1 MNAEIRVAE
10 ILAIKET
17 LVKIYAEDREA
28 GRLPS
33 ETVNRFIESVG
44 KSNARNCLD
53 MIVRHISW
61 DGRIGRAAKEWAYH
75 IDPPES
81 REALARFEE
90 LRKQRPGIE
99 IVKDIARRSW
109 ER

>member
-1 MNAEIRVAE
+1 MNNEIRVPE

-17 LVKIYAEDREA
+17 LVNIYREDSAE

-33 ETVNRFIESVG
+33 ETVNRFIEAVG

-61 DGRIGRAAKEWAYH
+61 DGRISRYAKEWAYH

-81 REALARFEE
+81 WTKRADYFSTDKIHPAHINQLAEAAAKIF
-90 LRKQRPGIE
+90 
-99 IVKDIARRSW
+99 
-109 ER
+109 

>member
-81 REALARFEE
+81 WTKRADYFSTDKIHPAHINQLAEAASKIF
-90 LRKQRPGIE
+90 
-99 IVKDIARRSW
+99 
-109 ER
+109 